1 MTAEYLLD
9 RRKRGF
15 EGRIVEPALSEYWRI
30 ACGYQE
36 HIALA
41 QRDVEAF
48 AEMQHHLARG
58 LRLARFQKAQV
69 SCRNLGIERQ
79 TELRHAPA
87 LAPFADAVPD
97 VAGQGGGVLHGCS
110 VACRKRSPMTSEV
123 IDCPRA
129 SVENRLNRAHR
140 LG

>member
-9 RRKRGF
+9 RRKRGL
-15 EGRIVEPALSEYWRI
+15 EGRIVEPALSEYRRI
-30 ACGYQE
+30 ACRHQE
-36 HIALA
+36 HITLA

-58 LRLARFQKAQV
+58 LRLARFEDAQV

-97 VAGQGGGVLHGCS
+97 VAGLGGGARPYS
-110 VACRKRSPMTSEV
+110 VASIPRRWRSSRRTPSAFSSSA
-123 IDCPRA
+123 IDLEMA
-129 SVENRLNRAHR
+129 
-140 LG
+140 G